1 MPHPLLAALRIIV
14 SAVVIIVLIWGAYTL
29 TQIRKTLG
37 QLRKP

>member
-14 SAVVIIVLIWGAYTL
+14 SVVVIIVLIWGAYTIA
-29 TQIRKTLG
+29 QMRKTLE

>member
-14 SAVVIIVLIWGAYTL
+14 SVVVVIVLIWGAYTL
-29 TQIRKTLG
+29 AQMRKTLE

>member
-14 SAVVIIVLIWGAYTL
+14 SVVVLIVLIWGAYTL
-29 TQIRKTLG
+29 AKMRKTLE

>member
-29 TQIRKTLG
+29 TQIRKTLE
-37 QLRKP
+37 QLKKP